1 MSGSVLKKYL
11 TMENLQRW
19 AGAAAVA
26 VGLAA
31 PAVAADSPSGLR
43 GTPDPNLDCKEV
55 TVKQAAKPAT
65 PAVRPVR
72 PKPAPKPAV
81 AEGGDD
87 KPKAVVPKKPIHRP
101 KPAAATPE
109 KTMWECHPKP
119 AEGTPLQSYPEGG
132 PTSPFAQLV
141 PGFKPGAPLPPFLR
155 PPVAA
160 LPPSGGTPLPP
171 TSIAPPLSPP
181 PPRDDVCVNLDNL
194 LKDKQGQ
201 YRLDKVAETRR
212 DSPKLAEK
220 CDLPNVPVVP
230 NVPPIERP
238 RTPTDGPQ
246 IPPPPRDDI
255 PNQVPEPGTL
265 ALVGAAA
272 AALLAR
278 RPGKAGAVI
287 KKAFD

>member
-19 AGAAAVA
+19 AGAAAIAVG

-65 PAVRPVR
+65 PPAVHPVVRPR
-72 PKPAPKPAV
+72 PTSKPAV
-81 AEGGDD
+81 AEGDED
-87 KPKAVVPKKPIHRP
+87 KPKAAPKKRIHRP

-109 KTMWECHPKP
+109 KTMWECQPR
-119 AEGTPLQSYPEGG
+119 GTPLQSYPKGG
-132 PTSPFAQLV
+132 PTSPFAGLV

-171 TSIAPPLSPP
+171 TGVAPP
-181 PPRDDVCVNLDNL
+181 PPQGDQCVNLDAL
-194 LKDKQGQ
+194 LKDNQGR
-201 YRLDKVAETRR
+201 YLPDKVAQTKGDFPEL
-212 DSPKLAEK
+212 SKK
-220 CDLPNVPVVP
+220 CGLPDFP
-230 NVPPIERP
+230 NVPPPERP
-238 RTPTDGPQ
+238 KTPTDGPQ

-272 AALLAR
+272 AALFAR

>member
-26 VGLAA
+26 VGVGLAA

-81 AEGGDD
+81 AEGDED
-87 KPKAVVPKKPIHRP
+87 KPKAAPKKRSHRP

-109 KTMWECHPKP
+109 KTMWECQPR
-119 AEGTPLQSYPEGG
+119 GTPLQSYPKGG
-132 PTSPFAQLV
+132 PTSPFAGLV
-141 PGFKPGAPLPPFLR
+141 PGFKPGAPLPQL
-155 PPVAA
+155 
-160 LPPSGGTPLPP
+160 PLPLP
-171 TSIAPPLSPP
+171 STGVV
-181 PPRDDVCVNLDNL
+181 PPRDECVNLDDS
-194 LKDKQGQ
+194 LKDNQGQ
-201 YRLDKVAETRR
+201 YRSDKVAQAKEEFPEL
-212 DSPKLAEK
+212 SQK
-220 CDLPNVPVVP
+220 CGLPDFP
-230 NVPPIERP
+230 NVPPPERP
-238 RTPTDGPQ
+238 KTPTDGPQ
-246 IPPPPRDDI
+246 ITPPPRDDI
-255 PNQVPEPGTL
+255 PTPVPEPGTL

-278 RPGKAGAVI
+278 NPRKAVTAI
-287 KKAFD
+287 KKALD